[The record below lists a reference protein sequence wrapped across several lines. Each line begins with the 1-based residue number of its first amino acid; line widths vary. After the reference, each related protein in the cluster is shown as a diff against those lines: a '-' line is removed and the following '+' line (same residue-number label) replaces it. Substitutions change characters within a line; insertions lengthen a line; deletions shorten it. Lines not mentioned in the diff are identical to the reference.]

1 MQSVFSPSPRIT
13 SHHKM
18 LPPHSSVTVCDAARQ
33 SHVGMW
39 KSNLQHCTLCL
50 DNVKLSR
57 TAENL
62 TGSMGMLLMEGG
74 QDKFGGKE
82 EKKGVTRS

>member
-1 MQSVFSPSPRIT
+1 M
-13 SHHKM
+13 
-18 LPPHSSVTVCDAARQ
+18 
-33 SHVGMW
+33 GMW
-39 KSNLQHCTLCL
+39 KSNLQHCMLRL
-50 DNVKLSR
+50 DNMKLSR

>member
-1 MQSVFSPSPRIT
+1 MQSVFFPIS
-13 SHHKM
+13 KNNF
-18 LPPHSSVTVCDAARQ
+18 PPHSSVTMCDAARQ
-33 SHVGMW
+33 SHMGMW
-39 KSNLQHCTLCL
+39 KSNLQHCTLRL
-50 DNVKLSR
+50 DNMKLSR

-82 EKKGVTRS
+82 EKKGVIRS